1 MRVLALTE
9 ILASYGSYH
18 RDRRN
23 RLTHFCGVP
32 AIIYALLLAASL
44 KVFVVLGVAV
54 GLDRMLIAVFALGYL
69 ALDLRL
75 GLALAAVLVLL
86 GWGAE
91 ATSGAL
97 GAPQSATLAASVFV
111 LGWVVQFFGHHLE
124 GNRPALLT
132 NLAQMLVA
140 PLYLTAELG
149 FALHLRPGLER
160 EIEGRLAAT
169 AAASAGGTSSL
180 PARQSRAAPGR
191 ARSDS

>member
-1 MRVLALTE
+1 VFALSE

-44 KVFVVLGVAV
+44 KVFVVFGVAV
-54 GLDRMLIAVFALGYL
+54 GLDRLLIACFALGYL

-75 GLALAAVLVLL
+75 GLALSVVLVLL

-91 ATSGAL
+91 ATSEAL
-97 GAPQSATLAASVFV
+97 GVPPSAWLAGVVFV
-111 LGWVVQFFGHHLE
+111 LGWVVQFLGHYLE

-140 PLYLTAELG
+140 PLFLTAELG
-149 FALHLRPGLER
+149 FALRLRPRLER
-160 EIEGRLAAT
+160 EIDARIAGAVAPST
-169 AAASAGGTSSL
+169 GGTSS
-180 PARQSRAAPGR
+180 PPESRSRAAPDR